1 MWTAVFSIA
10 FVVSIAMSVA
20 ALLMQ
25 SDRMR
30 YPSRGRRPGAPRG
43 ARQADAPR
51 VPNSMLI

>member
-30 YPSRGRRPGAPRG
+30 YP
-43 ARQADAPR
+43 
-51 VPNSMLI
+51 